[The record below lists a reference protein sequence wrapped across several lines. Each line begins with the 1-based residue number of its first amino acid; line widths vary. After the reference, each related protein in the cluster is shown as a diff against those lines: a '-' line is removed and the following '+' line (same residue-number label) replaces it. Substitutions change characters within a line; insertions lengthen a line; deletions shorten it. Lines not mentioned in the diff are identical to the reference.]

1 MRQQKYFSRFR
12 APRVETPNLVA
23 AQLNSFKWL
32 LEKGFRET
40 FKEFTPIKD
49 YSGKKFDLEFVKIEI
64 GEPKYDEHFAK
75 ANKLTLDVPVRAI
88 VRLMN
93 KVKGEEKEQEIFLAD
108 FPIMTEHGTFIV
120 SGVERVIVPQLARSY
135 GVFFTADEVK
145 GKRHFG
151 AKVIPARGAWIEI
164 EAGVDSELSV
174 RIDRKRKFPAT
185 SLLRVM
191 GATYDSDLKS
201 LFSGTSASKHWI
213 ESALE
218 KDPAKTVDE
227 AYVEIHKRLRD
238 GDLATAANAREYINS
253 IFSEERYDL
262 SRVGRYRFNQR
273 FNKSLDENELTR
285 KILSLDDLVTVFK
298 HVLEL
303 ENNPDAIEDN
313 IDHLG
318 SRRVRYVG
326 EMLQSRLRVGLTHM
340 KRNIQ
345 DRMSTIDAEATMPV
359 QFVNPRPLQARIK
372 EFFTTNQLSQFM
384 QQENALTE
392 LEHLRT
398 LSALGPGGLTRERA
412 GFEVRDVHPSHYG
425 RLCPIHTPEGPNIG
439 LILRL
444 STFARLNEFGMIET
458 PYAKVVNGKV
468 TSEIAYLNAAEEEKE
483 AIAHGATRI
492 ADNGDIQEESVEV
505 RLNGAPTRVTKEH
518 VNFVDVSP
526 EQPFSIAS
534 SMIPFL
540 EHDDANRALMG
551 SNMQKQATPCLIP
564 EAPLVGT
571 GMEARAARDTGRLII
586 AKEAGTVVAADGKHI
601 KVKNEKGKEGVYPLV
616 NFVRTNGFTAL
627 HSRPS
632 VSVGD
637 RVKKGSLLA
646 DTSSSDQGQLALGQ
660 NALVAFMCWSGAN
673 YEDAIIISE
682 RLVKDSKFSSIHIEE
697 FVCNVR
703 DTKLGPEETTH
714 DIPNVSE
721 VKLRNLDE
729 DGVVRVGSEVRPGDI
744 LVGKITPKGET
755 QLTPEER
762 LLRSIFGDKARD
774 VKDSS
779 LRMENGKRGRII
791 GVKVFSREA
800 GHTLESG
807 IIKRIHIEIAQL
819 RTVSVGDKLAG
830 RHGNKGV
837 ISRILPEEDMPY
849 MEDGRPVDVI
859 LTPLGVPSRMN
870 LGQILELHLGLAANA
885 LNYQAIC
892 PPFAG
897 ATEGEIRTE
906 LKKAGFNEN
915 GKMRLYDGRTGEK
928 FEQDIAVGYMYI
940 LKLHHM
946 VEDKIHMRSIGPYS
960 LITQQPLGGK
970 AQGGGQRFGEMEVW
984 ALLGYGASYTLR
996 EMLTIKSDDIMG
1008 RSAAFDAIV
1017 RGERITHHS
1026 APASFNVLLHT
1037 LRGLSLDIE
1046 LMRNN
1051 EPVRNAR
1058 KTPGA
1063 EASDFDAVRIRPASP
1078 EKILEWSHGEV
1089 TKPETI
1095 NYRTQRPEKNSLF
1108 DEKIFGPEKD
1118 YECYCGKYRGIRYK
1132 GIICEKCGVEITRA
1146 IVRRERMGHVDLAV
1160 PVAHVWFLRAIPS
1173 RLSMIL
1179 GIPSGELEKV
1189 VYFAGYIVNAIHKSE
1204 KDRIVSELETE
1215 YKSKMKNLQDDK
1227 SKEKMKELFL
1237 EAKHDIESIR
1247 VGAVLDEPKYHRFAI
1262 KYGAMFEAGIGAEAL
1277 YALCKNLNL
1286 KQMIADTVLALESA
1300 GAADREK
1307 FGKRLSALRAMS
1319 RSNVRPEWMFLVRIP
1334 VIPPGLRPMVALDG
1348 GRHATS
1354 DVNDLYRRVINRN
1367 NRLKKLLEIHAPDVI
1382 LRNEKRI
1389 LQEAVDALIDNSIRH
1404 GGAAYSAT
1412 TQART
1417 RPLKSLSDNLKGKH
1431 GLFRQ
1436 NLLGKRVD
1444 YSGRS
1449 VIVVGPE
1456 LKLNQCGLPKHMA
1469 LELFRPFVIGKLLE
1483 KELAYNIRGA
1493 GRLIDEGVPEVWA
1506 ILEEIIK
1513 DKYVLLNRAPT
1524 LHRLGIQAFQP
1535 VLIEGNAIQLHPLV
1549 CPAFN
1554 ADFDGDQMA
1563 VHVPLSPEAQAE
1575 AREIMAAHKNILKP
1589 GNGEPVVATK
1599 LLDILLG
1606 VYWMT
1611 KEVEGMKGEG
1621 LAFQSPNAAILAYD
1635 YDQVGFQ
1642 AKVKVL
1648 PSDKVKYAQFGG
1660 KLFETTVGRLLL
1672 NTVFPND
1679 YPYINTP
1686 LDKKGIARVVDDLI
1700 ARYGLEQVPETLDK
1714 LKNFGFRYV
1723 TKSGITW
1730 SLDDIRIP
1738 EGKEAIVTAAQKKS
1752 DEIVK
1757 HWEQGLLSEEERYRM
1772 NIEVWHA
1779 AKSDVEKLIP
1789 ATLPINGSVSDML
1802 KSGARGSLAQMTQM
1816 SGMKGLIASPTG
1828 ETIELPVTKSMKEG
1842 LSPIEYFTT
1851 THGSRSGLASTALS
1865 TAKAGYLT
1873 RRLFDVA
1880 QDVVIGEEEC
1890 GTKEGLVITRESASG
1905 IGTFL
1910 AQNIEGRYLAG
1921 DVEVAGKVQFKKGY
1935 FITESDAKRIEEL
1948 GIPSVYVRSPIVCKS
1963 AKGLCARCYGA
1974 DLGTMKP
1981 VALGEA
1987 VGTVAAQAIGEP
1999 GTQLTMNIKHAGGA
2013 ASAAGDVT
2021 QGLPRVEEIFERR
2034 APRNPAVVA
2043 SVSGE
2048 VVEIKNDGKEKILVV
2063 APDIEHLSASKAAK
2077 SKTKKETIE
2086 YDMHYRRVPLVKVGD
2101 TIVKGQML
2109 TDGSAD
2115 ISDLFKYAGKEK
2127 TQAYIISEI
2136 VKIYEL
2142 QGANI
2147 SAKHLEVI
2155 VRQMFSRMK
2164 IKDAGSSELSVGDV
2178 STETDLAA
2186 INAQIV
2192 ANGGEVAKGEGL
2204 VMGILD
2210 VSLSRASFLSA
2221 ASFQNTTR
2229 MLIKASLYGAVD
2241 HLVGLKENVIIGRL
2255 IPAGTGFP
2263 GSPKEKL
2270 VNKYSPAAIEAFAKE
2285 AKAKESAQ

>member
-1 MRQQKYFSRFR
+1 MRNQKYFSRFR
-12 APRVETPNLVA
+12 APRVETPNLVE
-23 AQLNSFKWL
+23 AQLDSYKWI
-32 LEKGFRET
+32 LEEGIRET

-64 GEPKYDEHFAK
+64 GEPKFDEHYAK
-75 ANKLTLDVPVRAI
+75 AQKMTLDLPVRAI
-88 VRLMN
+88 VKLRN
-93 KVKGEEKEQEIFLAD
+93 KANGSEQEQEIFLAD
-108 FPIMTEHGTFIV
+108 LPVMTDHGTFIIN
-120 SGVERVIVPQLARSY
+120 GVERVIVPQLARSY
-135 GVFFTADEVK
+135 GVFFTAEEVK

-151 AKVIPARGAWIEI
+151 AKVIPARGAWIEFETDADGQI
-164 EAGVDSELSV
+164 AV
-174 RIDRKRKFPAT
+174 RIDRKRKFPAV
-185 SLLRVM
+185 SLLRVL
-191 GATYDSDLKS
+191 GAKFDSDMKS
-201 LFSGTSASKHWI
+201 LFAGSAQEKRWI
-213 ESALE
+213 EGAIEADS
-218 KDPAKTVDE
+218 AKTVED
-227 AYVEIHKRLRD
+227 AYIEIHKRLRD
-238 GDLATAANAREYINS
+238 GDLATAANAREYIDS
-253 IFSEERYDL
+253 IFNEERYDL

-273 FNKSLDENELTR
+273 FNKSLAEGELSR
-285 KILSLDDLVTVFK
+285 KTLSLDDLVTVIK
-298 HVLEL
+298 HVIAL
-303 ENNPDAIEDN
+303 ENDPEAVEDN

-384 QQENALTE
+384 QQTNALEE

-398 LSALGPGGLTRERA
+398 MSALGPGGLTRERA

-444 STFARLNEFGMIET
+444 ANFARLNDFGMIET
-458 PYAKVVNGKV
+458 PYAKVRNGKI
-468 TSEIAYLNAAEEEKE
+468 TGEIVYLNAAEEEKE
-483 AIAHGATRI
+483 PIAHAGI
-492 ADNGDIQEESVEV
+492 ELDGDTIKDSAVEV
-505 RLNGAPTRVTKEH
+505 RLAGAPTRVAREEVTYI
-518 VNFVDVSP
+518 DVAP
-526 EQPFSIAS
+526 EQPFSIAT

-540 EHDDANRALMG
+540 EHDDANRSLMG
-551 SNMQKQATPCLIP
+551 SNMQKQATPCIIP
-564 EAPLVGT
+564 EAPLVAT
-571 GMEARAARDTGRLII
+571 GIEARAARDTGRLHY
-586 AKEAGTVVAADGKHI
+586 AKEDGVVTQADGKVVR
-601 KVKNEKGKEGVYPLV
+601 VKNAKGKETDYSLV

-627 HSRPS
+627 HQRPS

-637 RVKKGSLLA
+637 KVKKGDLLA
-646 DTSSSDQGQLALGQ
+646 DTSTSAQGQLALGQ
-660 NALVAFMCWSGAN
+660 NALVAFMTWSGNN

-721 VKLRNLDE
+721 TKLRNLDE

-791 GVKVFSREA
+791 GVKVFSREQ

-807 IIKRIHIEIAQL
+807 IIKRIHVEVAQL
-819 RTVSVGDKLAG
+819 RPVSVGDKLAG

-849 MEDGRPVDVI
+849 MADGRPVDVI

-870 LGQILELHLGLAANA
+870 LGQILELHMGLAANT
-885 LNYQAIC
+885 LDYQAIC

-897 ATEGEIRTE
+897 ATESEIREE
-906 LKKAGFNEN
+906 LKKAGFSES
-915 GKMRLYDGRTGEK
+915 GKMPLYDGRTGEK

-946 VEDKIHMRSIGPYS
+946 VADKIHMRSIGPYS

-984 ALLGYGASYTLR
+984 ALLGYGAAYTLR
-996 EMLTIKSDDIMG
+996 EMLTVKSDDIVG

-1017 RGERITHHS
+1017 RGERIAHHY

-1037 LRGLSLDIE
+1037 LRGLALDVE
-1046 LMRNN
+1046 LMRGND
-1051 EPVRNAR
+1051 PVRGVK

-1063 EASDFDAVRIRPASP
+1063 EVADFDAVRIRPASP

-1132 GIICEKCGVEITRA
+1132 GIVCEKCGVEITRA

-1173 RLSMIL
+1173 RLSMVL
-1179 GIPSGELEKV
+1179 GISAGDLEKV
-1189 VYFAGYIVNAIHKSE
+1189 VYFAGYIVTEIHKSE
-1204 KDRIVSELETE
+1204 KERIVNELETE
-1215 YKSKMKNLQDDK
+1215 YKTKLKNLQDEK
-1227 SKEKMKELFL
+1227 SKDKIKELFL
-1237 EAKHDIESIR
+1237 EAKRDIDSLE

-1262 KYGAMFEAGIGAEAL
+1262 KYGAMFEAGIGAEAI
-1277 YALCKNLNL
+1277 YNLCKSLDL
-1286 KQMIADTVLALESA
+1286 KEMIADTEKALEDA

-1307 FGKRLSALRAMS
+1307 FGKRLSALRAMA
-1319 RSNVRPEWMFLVRIP
+1319 RANVRPEWMFLSRIP

-1389 LQEAVDALIDNSIRH
+1389 LQEAVDALVDNSIRH

-1412 TQART
+1412 MQARQ

-1506 ILEEIIK
+1506 ILEDIIK

-1575 AREIMAAHKNILKP
+1575 AREIMAAHRNILKP

-1611 KEVEGMKGEG
+1611 KEVAGMKGEG
-1621 LAFQSPNAAILAYD
+1621 QAFSSPNAAILAYD
-1635 YDQVGFQ
+1635 YGAVGFQ
-1642 AKVKVL
+1642 AKIKVQ
-1648 PSDKVKYAQFGG
+1648 PSDKEKYAQFEGG
-1660 KLFETTVGRLLL
+1660 LFETTVGRLLF
-1672 NTVFPND
+1672 NTVFPSD
-1679 YPYINTP
+1679 YPYINNSI
-1686 LDKKGIARVVDDLI
+1686 DKKGMAKLVENLI
-1700 ARYGLEQVPETLDK
+1700 SRYGLEKIPEIMDK
-1714 LKNFGFRYV
+1714 IKAFGFRYV
-1723 TKSGITW
+1723 TQSGITW
-1730 SLDDIRIP
+1730 SLDDIKIP
-1738 EGKEAIVTAAQKKS
+1738 AEKHAIVDAAQKKS
-1752 DEIVK
+1752 DEIQK
-1757 HWEQGLLSEEERYRM
+1757 HWQDGLLSEEERYRL
-1772 NIEVWHA
+1772 NLEVWHA
-1779 AKSDVEKLIP
+1779 AKADVEKLIP
-1789 ATLPINGSVSDML
+1789 ATLPANGPVSDML

-1816 SGMKGLIASPTG
+1816 AGMKGLIASPTG

-1880 QDVVIGEEEC
+1880 QDIVVGEEDC
-1890 GTKEGLVITRESASG
+1890 GTKEGLTVKRESASG

-1910 AQNIEGRYLAG
+1910 AQNITGRYLAA
-1921 DVEVAGKVQFKKGY
+1921 DVEADGKTLFKKGH
-1935 FITESDAKRIEEL
+1935 FLTAADAKQVEDS
-1948 GIPSVYVRSPIVCKS
+1948 GVASAYVRSPAACKS
-1963 AKGLCARCYGA
+1963 THGICAKCYGA

-1981 VALGEA
+1981 VSLGEA

-2043 SVSGE
+2043 SVSGH
-2048 VVEIKNDGKEKILVV
+2048 VVEIRNDAKEKILVV
-2063 APDIEHLSASKAAK
+2063 APDLEHKKA
-2077 SKTKKETIE
+2077 KKDTIE
-2086 YDMHYRRVPLVKVGD
+2086 YSMHPRRVPKVKVGD
-2101 TIVKGQML
+2101 TFQKGEIL

-2115 ISDLFKYAGKEK
+2115 LSELYKYAGKDK
-2127 TQAYIISEI
+2127 TQEYIISE
-2136 VKIYEL
+2136 VLKIYEL

-2147 SAKHLEVI
+2147 STKHLEVI

-2164 IKDAGSSELSVGDV
+2164 VTESGSSDFSKGDITSEAELLVVNSKIA
-2178 STETDLAA
+2178 E
-2186 INAQIV
+2186 Q
-2192 ANGGEVAKGEGL
+2192 GGEPVKAEGL
-2204 VMGILD
+2204 IMGILD

-2229 MLIKASLYGAVD
+2229 MLIRASLYGAVD
-2241 HLVGLKENVIIGRL
+2241 RLNGLKENVIIGRL
-2255 IPAGTGFP
+2255 IPAGTGFH
-2263 GSPKEKL
+2263 GSPKSEL
-2270 VNKYSPAAIEAFAKE
+2270 VAKYAPREETEMAETADKE
-2285 AKAKESAQ
+2285 LVR

>member
-1 MRQQKYFSRFR
+1 MRQQKFFSRYR
-12 APRVETPNLVA
+12 EPRVETPNLVK
-23 AQLNSFKWL
+23 AQLDSYQWL
-32 LEKGFRET
+32 IKEGVRET

-49 YSGKKFDLEFVKIEI
+49 YSGKKFDLEFSKIEV
-64 GEPKYDEHFAK
+64 GEPKVDEHYAK
-75 ANKLTLDVPVRAI
+75 AQKLTLDIPVRAT
-88 VRLMN
+88 VRLIN
-93 KVKGEEKEQEIFLAD
+93 KQQNTDKEQEIFLAD
-108 FPIMTEHGTFIV
+108 LPLMTSHGTFIIN
-120 SGVERVIVPQLARSY
+120 GVERIIVPQLARSY
-135 GVFFTADEVK
+135 GVFFTAEELK
-145 GKRHFG
+145 GHKHFG
-151 AKVIPARGAWIEI
+151 AKIIPARGAWIEM
-164 EAGVDSELSV
+164 EAGADGDISV
-174 RIDRKRKFPAT
+174 RIDRKRKFPAL
-185 SLLRVM
+185 SLLRVL
-191 GATYDSDLKS
+191 GARYDSDLKS
-201 LFSGTSASKHWI
+201 LFSSTSFEKRWI
-213 ESALE
+213 ELALE
-218 KDPAKTVDE
+218 NDPAKTIED

-238 GDLATAANAREYINS
+238 GDLATAQNAREYINS

-273 FNKSLDENELTR
+273 FNKPLTESELTR
-285 KILSLDDLVTVFK
+285 KTLSLDDLVTVIR
-298 HVLEL
+298 HVIAL
-303 ENNPDAIEDN
+303 ENDPEAAPDN

-326 EMLQSRLRVGLTHM
+326 EMLQQRLRVGLTHM

-359 QFVNPRPLQARIK
+359 MFVNPRPLQARIK
-372 EFFTTNQLSQFM
+372 EFFTTNQLSQFA

-425 RLCPIHTPEGPNIG
+425 RLCPIQTPEGPNIG

-444 STFARLNEFGMIET
+444 ASFARLNEFGMIET
-458 PYAKVVNGKV
+458 PYAKVEKGVV
-468 TSEIAYLNAAEEEKE
+468 TGEIVYLNAAEEEKE
-483 AIAHGATRI
+483 KIAHGRTEVDKKTGKI
-492 ADNGDIQEESVEV
+492 VEEMVEV
-505 RLNGAPTRVTKEH
+505 RMRGFPLRVSRNE
-518 VNFVDVSP
+518 VAYMDVSP
-526 EQPFSIAS
+526 EQPFSIAT

-551 SNMQKQATPCLIP
+551 SNMQKQATPCIVP
-564 EAPLVGT
+564 EAPLVAT
-571 GMEARAARDTGRLII
+571 GVEAIAARDSGRLIL
-586 AKEAGTVVAADGKHI
+586 AEEEGTVVAADGKCVVI
-601 KVKNEKGKEGVYPLV
+601 KNSKGKEKRYPLV
-616 NFVRTNGFTAL
+616 NFVRTNGFTAF
-627 HSRPS
+627 HQRPA
-632 VSVGD
+632 VEVGSK
-637 RVKKGSLLA
+637 VKKGDLLA
-646 DTSSSDQGQLALGQ
+646 DTSTSDGGQLALGQ

-721 VKLRNLDE
+721 AKLSNLDE
-729 DGVVRVGSEVRPGDI
+729 DGVVRPGSEVRPGDI

-779 LRMENGKRGRII
+779 LRMENGKRGRVI

-800 GHTLESG
+800 GHSLESG
-807 IIKRIHIEIAQL
+807 IIKRIHIEVAQL
-819 RTVSVGDKLAG
+819 RHISVGDKLAG

-849 MEDGRPVDVI
+849 TEEGRPVDVI

-870 LGQILELHLGLAANA
+870 LGQILELHLGLAANT

-897 ATEGEIRTE
+897 ATGEEIREE
-906 LKKAGFNEN
+906 LTKAGFHET
-915 GKMRLYDGRTGEK
+915 GKMKLYDGRTGEK

-984 ALLGYGASYTLR
+984 ALLGYGAAYTLR
-996 EMLTIKSDDIMG
+996 EMLTVKSDDIMG

-1017 RGERITHHS
+1017 RNERISHHY

-1037 LRGLSLDIE
+1037 LRGLSLDVE
-1046 LMRNN
+1046 LLKGD
-1051 EPVRNAR
+1051 EPVRLGLR

-1063 EASDFDAVRIRPASP
+1063 EAADFDAVRIRPASP

-1132 GIICEKCGVEITRA
+1132 GIVCEKCGVEITRA

-1179 GIPSGELEKV
+1179 GISSSDLEKV
-1189 VYFAGYIVNAIHKSE
+1189 VYFAGYIVTTVHKSE
-1204 KDRIVSELETE
+1204 KDRITSELEVE
-1215 YKSKMKNLQDDK
+1215 YKSKMKNLQDEK

-1237 EAKHDIESIR
+1237 EAKRDIESIQI
-1247 VGAVLDEPKYHRFAI
+1247 GAVLDEAKYHRFAI
-1262 KYGAMFEAGIGAEAL
+1262 KYGAMFEASIGAEAL
-1277 YALCKNLNL
+1277 YNLCKELNL
-1286 KQMIADTVLALESA
+1286 TDMITKTEVALEKA
-1300 GAADREK
+1300 GVAERDKLGR
-1307 FGKRLSALRAMS
+1307 RLSALRAMA
-1319 RSNVRPEWMFLVRIP
+1319 RAHVRPEWLFLTRIP

-1389 LQEAVDALIDNSIRH
+1389 LQEAIDALIDNSIRH

-1469 LELFRPFVIGKLLE
+1469 LELFRPFVIGTLLE

-1563 VHVPLSPEAQAE
+1563 VHVPLSPEAQME

-1589 GNGEPVVATK
+1589 GNGEAVVATK

-1606 VYWMT
+1606 TYWMT
-1611 KEVEGMKGEG
+1611 KEVQGAKGEG
-1621 LAFQSPNAAILAYD
+1621 TIFPNPNAAILAYD
-1635 YDQVGFQ
+1635 YGLVGFQ
-1642 AKVKVL
+1642 AKIKVM
-1648 PSDKVKYAQFGG
+1648 PSEKEKYAAFGG
-1660 KLFETTVGRLLL
+1660 ELFETTVGRLLF
-1672 NTVFPND
+1672 NTVFPAD
-1679 YPYINTP
+1679 YPFVNYAI
-1686 LDKKGIARVVDDLI
+1686 DKKSLSKLVDDLI
-1700 ARYGLEQVPETLDK
+1700 NRYGLDRVPDILDRIK
-1714 LKNFGFRYV
+1714 TFGFRYV
-1723 TKSGITW
+1723 TQSGITW

-1738 EGKEAIVTAAQKKS
+1738 DEKEKIIASAQEKS
-1752 DEIVK
+1752 DEVVK

-1772 NIEVWHA
+1772 NIEVWHG
-1779 AKSDVEKLIP
+1779 AKSEVEKLIP
-1789 ATLPINGSVSDML
+1789 KALPINGSVFDML
-1802 KSGARGSLAQMTQM
+1802 NSGARGSLAQVTQM
-1816 SGMKGLIASPTG
+1816 AGMKGLIASPTG
-1828 ETIELPVTKSMKEG
+1828 EAIEFPITKSMKEG
-1842 LSPIEYFTT
+1842 LSPIEYFIT
-1851 THGSRSGLASTALS
+1851 THGSRKGLSDTALN

-1880 QDVVIGEEEC
+1880 QDVVVGEEDC
-1890 GTKEGLVITRESASG
+1890 GAKDGLTITRASASG
-1905 IGTFL
+1905 IGTFM
-1910 AQNIEGRYLAG
+1910 AQNIEGRYLAA
-1921 DVEVAGKVQFKKGY
+1921 DVEIDGKAVYKKGH
-1935 FITESDAKRIEEL
+1935 FITADDAKRIEES
-1948 GIPSVYVRSPIVCKS
+1948 GTPSVYVRSPVACRSQRGICVK
-1963 AKGLCARCYGA
+1963 CYGA
-1974 DLGTMKP
+1974 DLSTMKP
-1981 VALGEA
+1981 VHLGEA

-1999 GTQLTMNIKHAGGA
+1999 GTQLTMRTFHAGGA
-2013 ASAAGDVT
+2013 ASVGGDIT

-2034 APRNPAVVA
+2034 NPRNAAVVA
-2043 SVSGE
+2043 TVSGE
-2048 VVEIKNDGKEKILVV
+2048 VVEIKDDGKEKMIIVV
-2063 APDIEHLSASKAAK
+2063 PEIEHKG
-2077 SKTKKETIE
+2077 KKDTIE
-2086 YDMHYRRVPLVKVGD
+2086 FEVHFRRVPLVKVGD
-2101 TIVKGQML
+2101 KIEKGQLL
-2109 TDGSAD
+2109 TDGSA
-2115 ISDLFKYAGKEK
+2115 SLQDLYKYAGKER
-2127 TQAYIISEI
+2127 TQEYIISEI
-2136 VKIYEL
+2136 VRIYEL

-2155 VRQMFSRMK
+2155 VRQMFSRVR
-2164 IKDAGSSELSVGDV
+2164 IKNAGSSEYSTGDV
-2178 STETDLAA
+2178 ISEVEITTANE
-2186 INAQIV
+2186 IV
-2192 ANGGEVAKGEGL
+2192 AVKGGEKATYDGL

-2210 VSLSRASFLSA
+2210 VSLSRQSFLSA

-2229 MLIKASLYGAVD
+2229 MLIRAAIYGAVD
-2241 HLVGLKENVIIGRL
+2241 KLLGLKENVIIGRL
-2255 IPAGTGFP
+2255 IPAGTGFK
-2263 GSPKEKL
+2263 GSPKEQMIS
-2270 VNKYSPAAIEAFAKE
+2270 KYSVLPQPT
-2285 AKAKESAQ
+2285 KESEVEKVVS